1 MKLEINTLVRQ
12 VAAERDIEPEKLV
25 DAIAEAI
32 SSAARKHY
40 KVRNVLTEIDPDSG
54 EVQCWS
60 VRDVVENGEE
70 IEDPEAEVSL
80 DEALAMDPT
89 AQVGT
94 PIKLEALDTSQL
106 GRIAA
111 QSARQV
117 LFQRVREAER
127 AVVYRNYSGRVHDM
141 INGIVKRLDRGSIIV
156 ELGDTEGIM
165 PRNHQVRHER
175 YSQGDRIRSVVVDV
189 TMDASRPQVV
199 LSRTDPALLEK
210 LLEMEVP
217 EIYDGT
223 VIIKKCVREP
233 GERAKVAVFSKD
245 RDVDP
250 VGACVGLK
258 GSRVQ
263 AITRELKGEKIDII
277 PWNNDLVS
285 FAQNALAPA
294 KINRVAV
301 REEPVQVQVF
311 DEEGS
316 PVLTETGEPL
326 THETTETVLD
336 VIVGTEQLSL
346 AIGKRGQNV
355 RLASKLLNCRIEIKS
370 EEAVKDELASALA
383 SMLREME
390 GVSEEEEIPEVTT
403 PSSGIDYDQLIPL
416 EDLETLTDRL
426 RERLEGHGIHTVQD
440 VLARDAEELSTIP
453 GIGPVTA
460 RKLLDMTRK
469 TLEDALA
476 EAVDTAVGEE

>member
-1 MKLEINTLVRQ
+1 MKLDINTLVRQ
-12 VAAERDIEPEKLV
+12 MAAERDIEPEKLV

-32 SSAARKHY
+32 SSAARKQY
-40 KVRNVLTEIDPDSG
+40 RERSVRTEIDPLTG
-54 EVQCWS
+54 EVTCWK
-60 VRDVVENGEE
+60 VRQVVESSE
-70 IEDPEAEVSL
+70 IEEFDGESQMTLEEARALDPEVQIGGEIRW
-80 DEALAMDPT
+80 P
-89 AQVGT
+89 
-94 PIKLEALDTSQL
+94 LDTTAL

-127 AVVYRNYSGRVHDM
+127 AVVYRNYAERTGEM
-141 INGIVKRLDRGSIIV
+141 INGIVKRMDRGAIIV
-156 ELGDTEGIM
+156 ELGDTEGII

-175 YSQGDRIRSVVVDV
+175 YGQGDRIRSVIVDV

-199 LSRTDPALLEK
+199 LSRTDPRLLEK

-223 VIIKKCVREP
+223 VVIKRCVREP
-233 GERAKVAVFSKD
+233 GERGKVAVFSRA

-277 PWNNDLVS
+277 PWNNDLIT

-294 KINRVAV
+294 KINRVAARDQV
-301 REEPVQVQVF
+301 VTVPVHDEQGNPVLNEAGEPVVEQKK
-311 DEEGS
+311 
-316 PVLTETGEPL
+316 
-326 THETTETVLD
+326 ETVLD
-336 VIVGTEQLSL
+336 VIVGSEQLSL

-355 RLASKLLNCRIEIKS
+355 RLASRLLSCRIEIKS

-390 GVSEEEEIPEVTT
+390 GVSAEEELPELEKVREL
-403 PSSGIDYDQLIPL
+403 DYDQLIPL
-416 EDLETLTDRL
+416 EDLEMLTDRL
-426 RERLEGHGIHTVQD
+426 RERLQGHGIHTAQD
-440 VLARDAEELSTIP
+440 ILSRDAEELSTIP

-460 RKLLDMTRK
+460 QRLLDMVRK
-469 TLEDALA
+469 TVDAALA
-476 EAVDTAVGEE
+476 ESSEPQPEEE

>member
-1 MKLEINTLVRQ
+1 MKLDVNTLVRQ
-12 VAAERDIEPEKLV
+12 VAAERDIEPEKLI
-25 DAIAEAI
+25 DAVAEAI

-40 KVRNVLTEIDPDSG
+40 KERNVHTEIDPLSG
-54 EVQCWS
+54 EVVCWT
-60 VRDVVENGEE
+60 VRDVVDE
-70 IEDPEAEVSL
+70 IEDPEIEMLL
-80 DEALAMDPT
+80 DEAVELDSNAE
-89 AQVGT
+89 VGG
-94 PIKLEALDTSQL
+94 IVKLESLDTSQL

-127 AVVYRNYSGRVHDM
+127 AVVFRNYSDRVGEM
-141 INGIVKRLDRGSIIV
+141 INGIVKRVDRGSIIV
-156 ELGDTEGIM
+156 ELGDTEGII

-199 LSRTDPALLEK
+199 LSRTSPELLKK

-223 VIIKKCVREP
+223 VIIKVCVREP

-277 PWNNDLVS
+277 PWNSDLVS

-301 REEPVQVQVF
+301 REEMIEVPLKDENGVFVLDEAGGPV
-311 DEEGS
+311 
-316 PVLTETGEPL
+316 
-326 THETTETVLD
+326 THEIMETVLD

-355 RLASKLLNCRIEIKS
+355 RLASKLLECRIEIKS

-383 SMLREME
+383 TMLREME
-390 GVSEEEEIPEVTT
+390 GVTDEDEFPDVEATT
-403 PSSGIDYDQLIPL
+403 QGVDYDLMIPL
-416 EDLETLTDRL
+416 EDLESLTDRL
-426 RERLEGHGIHTVQD
+426 RERLEGHSIHTVQD
-440 VLARDAEELSTIP
+440 VLSRDADELSTIP

-460 RKLLDMTRK
+460 QRLLDMAQE
-469 TLEDALA
+469 TLKEALA
-476 EAVDTAVGEE
+476 ETADAVADEE

>member
-1 MKLEINTLVRQ
+1 
-12 VAAERDIEPEKLV
+12 
-25 DAIAEAI
+25 
-32 SSAARKHY
+32 
-40 KVRNVLTEIDPDSG
+40 
-54 EVQCWS
+54 
-60 VRDVVENGEE
+60 VRDVVEE
-70 IEDPEAEVSL
+70 IEDPEIEMLL
-80 DEALAMDPT
+80 DEAREIDPG
-89 AQVGT
+89 AEVGSHV
-94 PIKLEALDTSQL
+94 KLSTLDTSQL

-127 AVVYRNYSGRVHDM
+127 AVVYRNYADRIGEM
-141 INGIVKRLDRGSIIV
+141 INGIVKRVDRGSIIV
-156 ELGDTEGIM
+156 ELGDTEGII

-175 YSQGDRIRSVVVDV
+175 YGQGDRIRSVVVDV

-199 LSRTDPALLEK
+199 LSRTDPELLKK
-210 LLEMEVP
+210 LLGMEVP

-223 VIIKKCVREP
+223 VIIKVCVREP

-277 PWNNDLVS
+277 PWNSDLVS

-301 REEPVQVQVF
+301 REDKVEATLRDENGDFIF
-311 DEEGS
+311 DEAGQ
-316 PVLTETGEPL
+316 PVTREID
-326 THETTETVLD
+326 ETVLD

-355 RLASKLLNCRIEIKS
+355 RLASKLLDCRIEIKS

-383 SMLREME
+383 TMLRSIE
-390 GVSEEEEIPEVTT
+390 GIDEEEEIPEVEPT
-403 PSSGIDYDQLIPL
+403 SQGIDYDELIPL
-416 EDLETLTDRL
+416 EELEMLTERL

-440 VLARDAEELSTIP
+440 VLARNAEELSTIP

-460 RKLLDMTRK
+460 QRLLEMTQQ
-469 TLEDALA
+469 TLDEALA
-476 EAVDTAVGEE
+476 EAAEPVVEEE

>member
-1 MKLEINTLVRQ
+1 MKLDINTLVRQ
-12 VAAERDIEPEKLV
+12 VASERDIEPEKLI

-40 KVRNVLTEIDPDSG
+40 KERNVHTEIDPLSG
-54 EVQCWS
+54 EVVCWI
-60 VRDVVENGEE
+60 VRDVVEEV
-70 IEDPEAEVSL
+70 EDPDVEMPL
-80 DEALAMDPT
+80 DEAREIDPGVEIG
-89 AQVGT
+89 AIV
-94 PIKLEALDTSQL
+94 KLEELDTSQL

-127 AVVYRNYSGRVHDM
+127 AVVYRNYVDRVHEM
-141 INGIVKRLDRGSIIV
+141 III
-156 ELGDTEGIM
+156 

-199 LSRTDPALLEK
+199 LSRTSPELLKK

-223 VIIKKCVREP
+223 VIIKVCVRES

-277 PWNNDLVS
+277 PWNSDLVT

-301 REEPVQVQVF
+301 REEVVEVPVR
-311 DEEGS
+311 DELGV
-316 PVLTETGEPL
+316 PVLDEAGEHV
-326 THETTETVLD
+326 TQEMVETVLD

-355 RLASKLLNCRIEIKS
+355 RLASKLLGCRIEIKS

-383 SMLREME
+383 TMLREME
-390 GVSEEEEIPEVTT
+390 GISDDEEIPEVETA
-403 PSSGIDYDQLIPL
+403 SEGVDYSELIPL
-416 EDLETLTDRL
+416 DELETLTERL

-440 VLARDAEELSTIP
+440 VLARDADELSTIP

-460 RKLLDMTRK
+460 RRLLEMTRQ
-469 TLEDALA
+469 TLDEALA
-476 EAVDTAVGEE
+476 EAADVLAEEE

>member
-1 MKLEINTLVRQ
+1 MRLDINTLVRQ
-12 VAAERDIEPEKLV
+12 VAAERDIEADKLI
-25 DAIAEAI
+25 DAVAEAI

-40 KVRNVLTEIDPDSG
+40 KERSVRTEIDPLSG
-54 EVQCWS
+54 EVECWK
-60 VRDVVENGEE
+60 VRNVVEEV
-70 IEDPEAEVSL
+70 EDPECEMTLEEAREVDPSAEV
-80 DEALAMDPT
+80 
-89 AQVGT
+89 GT
-94 PIKLEALDTSQL
+94 ELRWPLDTSQL

-127 AVVYRNYSGRVHDM
+127 AVVYKNYFGRVGEM
-141 INGIVKRLDRGSIIV
+141 INGIVKRMDRGAIIV
-156 ELGDTEGIM
+156 ELGDTEGVI

-175 YSQGDRIRSVVVDV
+175 YSQGDRIRSVVIEV

-199 LSRTDPALLEK
+199 LSRTAPRLLEK

-223 VIIKKCVREP
+223 VVIKICVREP
-233 GERAKVAVFSKD
+233 GERAKVAVSSRD

-277 PWNNDLVS
+277 PWNSDLVT

-301 REEPVQVQVF
+301 R
-311 DEEGS
+311 DETIEVELHDETGH
-316 PVLTETGEPL
+316 PVLTDAGEPVVEL
-326 THETTETVLD
+326 RKETVLD
-336 VIVGTEQLSL
+336 VIVGSEQLSL

-355 RLASKLLNCRIEIKS
+355 RLASRLLNCRIEIKS
-370 EEAVKDELASALA
+370 EDAVKDELASALA
-383 SMLREME
+383 TMLREME
-390 GVSEEEEIPEVTT
+390 GVGMEDELAEVDT
-403 PSSGIDYDQLIPL
+403 PAARTFDYSQLIPL
-416 EDLETLTDRL
+416 EELPALTERL
-426 RERLEGHGIHTVQD
+426 RERLQSHAVHTVQD
-440 VLARDAEELSTIP
+440 LLARTPEELSNIP

-460 RKLLDMTRK
+460 QRLLDMAQQ
-469 TLEDALA
+469 TLDEALA
-476 EAVDTAVGEE
+476 EANEAGAGEE

>member
-1 MKLEINTLVRQ
+1 MKLDIKTLVGQ
-12 VAAERDIEPEKLV
+12 LAAERDIEPDKLV

-32 SSAARKHY
+32 SSAARKQY
-40 KVRNVLTEIDPDSG
+40 KDRGVHTEIDPETG
-54 EVQCWS
+54 EVESW
-60 VRDVVENGEE
+60 RIRMVVEEV
-70 IEDPEAEVSL
+70 EDPEIELTLEEGRAL
-80 DEALAMDPT
+80 DPEIEI
-89 AQVGT
+89 GGI
-94 PIKLEALDTSQL
+94 IKLEALDTSSL

-127 AVVYRNYSGRVHDM
+127 AVVHRNYSERVGEM
-141 INGIVKRLDRGSIIV
+141 INGIVKRIDRGAIII
-156 ELGDTEGIM
+156 ELGDTEGVI

-175 YSQGDRIRSVVVDV
+175 YTQGDRIRAVVVEV

-199 LSRTDPALLEK
+199 MSRTDPTLLEK

-223 VIIKKCVREP
+223 VIIKLCVREP
-233 GERAKVAVFSKD
+233 GERAKVAVSSKD

-258 GSRVQ
+258 GARVQ

-277 PWNNDLVS
+277 PWNSDLVT

-301 REEPVQVQVF
+301 RDEPIRVIVR
-311 DEEGS
+311 DENGDKMLGEDGMPMIQEGR
-316 PVLTETGEPL
+316 
-326 THETTETVLD
+326 ETVLD
-336 VIVGTEQLSL
+336 VIVGSEQLSL

-355 RLASKLLNCRIEIKS
+355 RLASRLLGSRIEIKS
-370 EEAVKDELASALA
+370 EDAVKDELASALA

-390 GVSEEEEIPEVTT
+390 GVTEGDEMPEVTK
-403 PSSGIDYDQLIPL
+403 PAHEIVYDELIPL
-416 EDLETLTDRL
+416 DELPGLTDRL
-426 RERLEGHGIHTVQD
+426 RERLEGHGIHTIQD
-440 VLARDAEELSTIP
+440 ILAKTQDELSSIP

-460 RKLLDMTRK
+460 QKMLDMARETRD
-469 TLEDALA
+469 EALA
-476 EAVDTAVGEE
+476 EIADSLGAEE

>member
-12 VAAERDIEPEKLV
+12 MAVERDIEPEKLLEAV
-25 DAIAEAI
+25 AEAI
-32 SSAARKHY
+32 FSAARKHY
-40 KVRNVLTEIDPDSG
+40 TERSVRTEIDPESG
-54 EVQCWS
+54 EVHCWR
-60 VRDVVENGEE
+60 VRTVVEE
-70 IEDPEAEVSL
+70 IEDPETEMLL
-80 DEALAMDPT
+80 DEAREIDPEIE
-89 AQVGT
+89 VGGELT
-94 PIKLEALDTSQL
+94 WPLDTSQL

-127 AVVYRNYSGRVHDM
+127 AVVYRNYSTRVGEM
-141 INGIVKRLDRGSIIV
+141 INGIVKRVDRGSIIV
-156 ELGDTEGIM
+156 ELGDTEGVI
-165 PRNHQVRHER
+165 PRNHQVRQER

-199 LSRTDPALLEK
+199 MSRTDPRLLEK

-223 VIIKKCVREP
+223 VIIKNCMREP

-277 PWNNDLVS
+277 PWNSDLVTY
-285 FAQNALAPA
+285 AQNALAPA

-301 REEPVQVQVF
+301 REEPVTVPVL
-311 DEEGS
+311 DEEGQ
-316 PVLTETGEPL
+316 PVTDESGEPV
-326 THETTETVLD
+326 TVEQQETVLD
-336 VIVGTEQLSL
+336 VIVGSEQLSL

-355 RLASKLLNCRIEIKS
+355 RLASRLLSCRIEIKS

-383 SMLREME
+383 TMLREME
-390 GVSEEEEIPEVTT
+390 GITEEEEEEIPEVESAG
-403 PSSGIDYDQLIPL
+403 PAYDYDLLIPL
-416 EDLETLTDRL
+416 EDLEMLTDRL
-426 RERLEGHGIHTVQD
+426 RERLEGHGIHTVHD
-440 VLARDAEELSTIP
+440 VLAGTVDDLSSIP

-460 RKLLDMTRK
+460 RKLLDMAQQ
-469 TLEDALA
+469 TLDEALA
-476 EAVDTAVGEE
+476 EAAGSEAGEE

>member
-1 MKLEINTLVRQ
+1 MKLEINTLIRQ
-12 VAAERDIEPEKLV
+12 VAAERDIEPEKLIEAV
-25 DAIAEAI
+25 AEAI

-40 KVRNVLTEIDPDSG
+40 KERNVRTEIDPESG
-54 EVQCWS
+54 EVTCCK
-60 VRDVVENGEE
+60 VREIVEEVEDAECQLTLEE
-70 IEDPEAEVSL
+70 AREIDAEAEIGSEL
-80 DEALAMDPT
+80 TWP
-89 AQVGT
+89 
-94 PIKLEALDTSQL
+94 LDTSQL

-127 AVVYRNYSGRVHDM
+127 AVVHRNYSERIGEM
-141 INGIVKRLDRGSIIV
+141 INGIVKRMDRGSIIV
-156 ELGDTEGIM
+156 ELGDTEGIIH
-165 PRNHQVRHER
+165 RYGQVRHER
-175 YSQGDRIRSVVVDV
+175 YGQGDRIRSVVVDV
-189 TMDASRPQVV
+189 TMDAARPQVV
-199 LSRTDPALLEK
+199 LSRTDPRLLGK

-223 VIIKKCVREP
+223 VTIKICVREP
-233 GERAKVAVFSKD
+233 GERAKVAVFSRD

-277 PWNNDLVS
+277 PWSNDLVS

-301 REEPVQVQVF
+301 REETVQVQAR
-311 DEEGS
+311 DEAGAPIMEESGQ
-316 PVLTETGEPL
+316 PL
-326 THETTETVLD
+326 LVERVEKVLD

-346 AIGKRGQNV
+346 AIARRGQNV
-355 RLASKLLNCRIEIKS
+355 RLASRLLDSRIEIKS

-390 GVSEEEEIPEVTT
+390 GVAEDEEELAPAEASATET
-403 PSSGIDYDQLIPL
+403 DYEELIPL
-416 EDLETLTDRL
+416 DDMEALTDRL
-426 RERLEGHGIHTVQD
+426 RDRLKDHGLHTAQD
-440 VLARDAEELSTIP
+440 VLARSADELAEIP

-460 RKLLDMTRK
+460 QRLLETVQQTVDV
-469 TLEDALA
+469 ALA
-476 EAVDTAVGEE
+476 EASDEPAGEE

>member
-1 MKLEINTLVRQ
+1 MKIDINMLVTQ
-12 VAAERDIEPEKLV
+12 MAAERDIEADTLV
-25 DAIAEAI
+25 EAVAEAI

-40 KVRNVLTEIDPDSG
+40 KERNVHTDIDVQSG
-54 EVQCWS
+54 EVECWTA
-60 VRDVVENGEE
+60 RDVVEEV
-70 IEDPEAEVSL
+70 EDPEIEVTL
-80 DEALAMDPT
+80 DEAQAINPEATIGGRIL
-89 AQVGT
+89 
-94 PIKLEALDTSQL
+94 LETLDTSDL

-127 AVVYRNYSGRVHDM
+127 AVVFRNYSDRVGDM
-141 INGIVKRLDRGSIIV
+141 INGIVKRMDRGALIV
-156 ELGDTEGIM
+156 ELGDTEGVI

-175 YSQGDRIRSVVVDV
+175 YSQGDRVRAVVVEV
-189 TMDASRPQVV
+189 TMDANRPQVV
-199 LSRTDPALLEK
+199 LSRTSPMLLGK

-223 VIIKKCVREP
+223 VVIRICVREP

-277 PWNNDLVS
+277 PWDSDLVT
-285 FAQNALAPA
+285 FAQNALSPA

-301 REEPVQVQVF
+301 REEPIRVVVR
-311 DEEGS
+311 DEEGQ
-316 PVLTETGEPL
+316 PVLDEDGKTVTEEGKEI
-326 THETTETVLD
+326 VLD

-355 RLASKLLNCRIEIKS
+355 RLASKLLDCRIEIKS
-370 EEAVKDELASALA
+370 QEAVKDELASALA

-390 GVSEEEEIPEVTT
+390 GITDEDELPDLEAVSETV
-403 PSSGIDYDQLIPL
+403 DYDQLIPL
-416 EDLETLTDRL
+416 EDIEALTERL
-426 RERLEGHGIHTVQD
+426 RERLSGHSVHTVQD
-440 VLARDAEELSTIP
+440 VLARDAEDLATIP

-460 RKLLDMTRK
+460 KRLLDMAGQA
-469 TLEDALA
+469 LEDALA
-476 EAVDTAVGEE
+476 EAAESAAGEE

>member
-1 MKLEINTLVRQ
+1 MKLDINTLVRQ
-12 VAAERDIEPEKLV
+12 LAAERDIEPEKLI

-32 SSAARKHY
+32 SSAARKQY
-40 KVRNVLTEIDPDSG
+40 KDRGVHTEIDPETG
-54 EVQCWS
+54 EVESWR
-60 VRDVVENGEE
+60 VRMVVDEVEDSE
-70 IEDPEAEVSL
+70 IELTVDEAREIQPDAEVG
-80 DEALAMDPT
+80 DI
-89 AQVGT
+89 
-94 PIKLEALDTSQL
+94 IKLEALDNSSL

-127 AVVYRNYSGRVHDM
+127 AVVYRNYSERVGEM
-141 INGIVKRLDRGSIIV
+141 INGIVKRIDRGAIII
-156 ELGDTEGIM
+156 ELGDTEGII

-175 YSQGDRIRSVVVDV
+175 YTQGDRVRAVVVDV

-199 LSRTDPALLEK
+199 MSRTDPQLLEK

-223 VIIKKCVREP
+223 VIIKLCVREP

-258 GSRVQ
+258 GARVQ
-263 AITRELKGEKIDII
+263 SITRELKGEKIDII
-277 PWNNDLVS
+277 PWNSDVVT

-301 REEPVQVQVF
+301 REEPIEIVMR
-311 DEEGS
+311 DENGD
-316 PVLTETGEPL
+316 PVLDEHGAPVTQSDL
-326 THETTETVLD
+326 ETVLD

-355 RLASKLLNCRIEIKS
+355 RLASRLLDCRIEIKS

-383 SMLREME
+383 TMLREME
-390 GVSEEEEIPEVTT
+390 GVSDDEALPEVKT
-403 PSSGIDYDQLIPL
+403 PGVAVSYDELIPL
-416 EDLETLTDRL
+416 EDLAALTDRL
-426 RERLEGHGIHTVQD
+426 RERLESHGIHTVQD
-440 VLARDAEELSTIP
+440 VLAKTTEELSSIP

-460 RKLLDMTRK
+460 QRMLDMAQQ
-469 TLEDALA
+469 TLDEALA
-476 EAVDTAVGEE
+476 EIAEAVGGEE

>member
-1 MKLEINTLVRQ
+1 MKLDINLLVRQ
-12 VAAERDIEPEKLV
+12 MAAERDIEADILV
-25 DAIAEAI
+25 TAVAEAI

-40 KVRNVLTEIDPDSG
+40 KERNVYTEIDVESG
-54 EVQCWS
+54 EVESWTA
-60 VRDVVENGEE
+60 RDVVEEV
-70 IEDPEAEVSL
+70 EDPEIEVTL
-80 DEALAMDPT
+80 EEARAINP
-89 AQVGT
+89 AVEIGG
-94 PIKLEALDTSQL
+94 IVKLEVLDTSVL

-127 AVVYRNYSGRVHDM
+127 AVVYKNYSDRIGDM
-141 INGIVKRLDRGSIIV
+141 INGIVKRMDRGSLIV
-156 ELGDTEGIM
+156 ELGDTEGVL
-165 PRNHQVRHER
+165 PRSHQVRHER
-175 YSQGDRIRSVVVDV
+175 YSQGDRVRAVVVDV
-189 TMDASRPQVV
+189 TMDANRPQVV
-199 LSRTDPALLEK
+199 LSRTSPMLLEK

-223 VIIKKCVREP
+223 VIIRKCMREP

-245 RDVDP
+245 SDVDP

-277 PWNNDLVS
+277 PFSSDLVT
-285 FAQNALAPA
+285 FAQNALSPA

-301 REEPVQVQVF
+301 REEPITVIVR
-311 DEEGS
+311 DEEGQ
-316 PVLTETGEPL
+316 PVLDEEGNTLTEEG
-326 THETTETVLD
+326 TEVVLD

-355 RLASKLLNCRIEIKS
+355 RLASRLLDSRIEIKS
-370 EEAVKDELASALA
+370 QEAVKDELASALA
-383 SMLREME
+383 TMLREME
-390 GVSEEEEIPEVTT
+390 GISPDEEIPELEAAVD
-403 PSSGIDYDQLIPL
+403 SVSYDELVPL
-416 EDLETLTDRL
+416 EEMEMLTERL

-440 VLARDAEELSTIP
+440 LLANDADGLSIIP

-460 RKLLDMTRK
+460 QRLLDMAGK
-469 TLEDALA
+469 TLEESIA
-476 EAVDTAVGEE
+476 EHAEESVVGEE

>member
-1 MKLEINTLVRQ
+1 MKLDINTLVGQ
-12 VAAERDIEPEKLV
+12 LAAERDIDPTKLI

-32 SSAARKHY
+32 SSAARKQY
-40 KVRNVLTEIDPDSG
+40 KDRGVHTEIDPETG
-54 EVQCWS
+54 EVESW
-60 VRDVVENGEE
+60 RIRMVVEEV
-70 IEDPEAEVSL
+70 EDPEVELTLEEGRKL
-80 DEALAMDPT
+80 DPNIEI
-89 AQVGT
+89 GGI
-94 PIKLEALDTSQL
+94 IKLEALDNSSL

-127 AVVYRNYSGRVHDM
+127 AVVYRNYSERVGEM
-141 INGIVKRLDRGSIIV
+141 INGIVKRIDRGAIIV
-156 ELGDTEGIM
+156 ELGDTEGVI

-175 YSQGDRIRSVVVDV
+175 YTQGDRIRAVVVEV

-199 LSRTDPALLEK
+199 MSRTDSMLLEK

-223 VIIKKCVREP
+223 VVIKLCVREP

-258 GSRVQ
+258 GARVQ

-277 PWNNDLVS
+277 PWNSDVVS

-301 REEPVQVQVF
+301 REEPVVIKAR
-311 DEEGS
+311 DENGDLILDEN
-316 PVLTETGEPL
+316 GEPI
-326 THETTETVLD
+326 TEKARETVLD

-355 RLASKLLNCRIEIKS
+355 RLASRLLDCRIEIKS

-390 GVSEEEEIPEVTT
+390 GVTDDSPIPDIEALPRKIAYEE
-403 PSSGIDYDQLIPL
+403 LIPIEEL
-416 EDLETLTDRL
+416 VGLTDRL
-426 RERLEGHGIHTVQD
+426 RERLEGHSIHTIQD
-440 VLARDAEELSTIP
+440 ILAKTPDELSSIP

-460 RKLLDMTRK
+460 QRMLEMAQVTLD
-469 TLEDALA
+469 EALA
-476 EAVDTAVGEE
+476 EIAESHGAEE